1 MYLFFDTETTGL
13 PKNWRAPVSDLN
25 NWPRMIQIAWI
36 LCNSD
41 GSRIESNSF
50 IIKPEN
56 FIIPYQASRVH
67 GISTEKALNEG
78 SDLKTVL
85 TEFNELVEES
95 DLLVAHNISFDEKI
109 IGAEFIRK
117 GINSSLNRKRKLCTM
132 QASTD
137 FCRLPGPYGYKWP
150 KLSELH
156 HKLFGYVFDEAH
168 DASVDINATEKC
180 FWEMRKK
187 GLIWFQFVFRYL
199 TVT

>member
-187 GLIWFQFVFRYL
+187 GLI
-199 TVT
+199 